1 MLLTKSNLWI
11 PVQFESIE
19 LFTAIVFPDTNASPF
34 DDANR
39 RVDHDRDIFSS
50 SFSSFSRPALPPTVA
65 RDECMRVYRR
75 TMQTELASQCAAAA
89 AGKLGKQLCEQCER
103 AATSFT
109 LPRHLV
115 ALVPLH
121 FLHFVLCPSQS
132 PAGIM
137 RPAWQRLHRGYGY
150 ERGREAA
157 YSSAEKK
164 PVVSRKA

>member
-1 MLLTKSNLWI
+1 MGYSRKVIYYNTEF
-11 PVQFESIE
+11 QFNRIDCYS
-19 LFTAIVFPDTNASPF
+19 PRSCSRDTNASPF

-39 RVDHDRDIFSS
+39 RIDHDRGIFSS
-50 SFSSFSRPALPPTVA
+50 SSSFSPPAPPATAA
-65 RDECMRVYRR
+65 RGECMRVYRR
-75 TMQTELASQCAAAA
+75 TMQTKLASQCAAAA

-137 RPAWQRLHRGYGY
+137 RPA
-150 ERGREAA
+150 
-157 YSSAEKK
+157 
-164 PVVSRKA
+164 